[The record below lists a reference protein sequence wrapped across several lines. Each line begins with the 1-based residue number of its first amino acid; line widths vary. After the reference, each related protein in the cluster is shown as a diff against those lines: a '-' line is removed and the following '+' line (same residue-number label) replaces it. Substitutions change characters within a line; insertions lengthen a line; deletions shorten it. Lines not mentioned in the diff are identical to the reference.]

1 MQQKLISILYLYK
14 KSIAALSVREAR
26 QVLFLTNGQTVIQ
39 RGKGKKITDHWQGDS
54 VFVCMCVNS
63 HVFVLICIRM
73 HINAHAHMLLFS
85 FT

>member
-39 RGKGKKITDHWQGDS
+39 EEKGRKLLTIGKVT
-54 VFVCMCVNS
+54 VYLYVCV
-63 HVFVLICIRM
+63 
-73 HINAHAHMLLFS
+73 
-85 FT
+85 